1 MDYPVCREGLPIR
14 KKDVDILEQVQW
26 RAAKM
31 LEGLE
36 NVISEER
43 LTEWG
48 LFSVKMSEFRSC
60 CCLKLPN
67 GHMQRRWSQALLTK
81 VCFDM
86 TGGHS
91 HKFNGRKI

>member
-1 MDYPVCREGLPIR
+1 
-14 KKDVDILEQVQW
+14 
-26 RAAKM
+26 M

-60 CCLKLPN
+60 GCLKLPN
-67 GHMQRRWSQALLTK
+67 GRMQRRWSQALLTK